1 VDLSPFFTPL
11 KIGSVTLPNRFVMP
25 AMQRGFAGAGVPTA
39 DMARYYRRRI
49 EGGVAL
55 VIGEGTAV
63 NHPSSTDYL
72 EFALLTPAAL
82 EGWKRVVDEVK
93 QADGHI
99 FMQLWHQGAVREEGE
114 GHHPDAPTLSPSGL
128 RLPGVTSGREMT
140 LRDLIEVREAYVEG
154 AQIAQEVGFDGVE
167 IHSAHGYLLDQ
178 FLWPEVNLRDD
189 EYGGSLEGRARYP
202 CEVVRAVRAA
212 VGPQFPISV
221 RLSQWKTRM
230 VEAINFA
237 NPAEL
242 QTVLELFV
250 AAGADIFHAS
260 TRRFWLPEFP
270 GSDLGLAGWT
280 KHFTGK
286 PVITVGSVGLEADI
300 MTSLEGADTQSSAE
314 AGLVPLLQKFQA
326 GEFDLVAVGRAVLGD
341 ADWVSKVRDGR
352 FDALREFSKT
362 NLEFLD

>member
-1 VDLSPFFTPL
+1 
-11 KIGSVTLPNRFVMP
+11 
-25 AMQRGFAGAGVPTA
+25 
-39 DMARYYRRRI
+39 
-49 EGGVAL
+49 
-55 VIGEGTAV
+55 
-63 NHPSSTDYL
+63 
-72 EFALLTPAAL
+72 
-82 EGWKRVVDEVK
+82 
-93 QADGHI
+93 
-99 FMQLWHQGAVREEGE
+99 
-114 GHHPDAPTLSPSGL
+114 
-128 RLPGVTSGREMT
+128 
-140 LRDLIEVREAYVEG
+140 
-154 AQIAQEVGFDGVE
+154 
-167 IHSAHGYLLDQ
+167 
-178 FLWPEVNLRDD
+178 
-189 EYGGSLEGRARYP
+189 
-202 CEVVRAVRAA
+202 
-212 VGPQFPISV
+212 
-221 RLSQWKTRM
+221 M

-300 MTSLEGADTQSSAE
+300 MTSLEGGDTASTAE

-352 FDALREFSKT
+352 FDALRAFSKT